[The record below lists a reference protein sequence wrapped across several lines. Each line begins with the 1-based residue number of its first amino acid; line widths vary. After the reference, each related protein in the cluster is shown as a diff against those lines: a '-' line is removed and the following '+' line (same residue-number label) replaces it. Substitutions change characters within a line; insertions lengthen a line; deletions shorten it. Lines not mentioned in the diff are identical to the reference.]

1 MFSSGLTGPQKDT
14 GEFRPRVRGAHVH
27 NPDRLHARSGRI
39 EPEQPRRLAILHA
52 TPEFFLGRQEQVLV
66 ERVGGDADLHPFA
79 ASGDDREHRLLG
91 IRDPHVVLN
100 LSHMLFGR
108 GSFGEGPRQH
118 ELSLEDRPSGFD
130 DAVEGR
136 RHPTDHGVT
145 DSTLNVSQG
154 LARVSLEPLP
164 IERLC
169 HDPELN
175 DKVRGQILELNFA
188 SFLPPKTYE
197 SNLIISHNDPG
208 V

>member
-1 MFSSGLTGPQKDT
+1 
-14 GEFRPRVRGAHVH
+14 
-27 NPDRLHARSGRI
+27 
-39 EPEQPRRLAILHA
+39 
-52 TPEFFLGRQEQVLV
+52 
-66 ERVGGDADLHPFA
+66 
-79 ASGDDREHRLLG
+79 
-91 IRDPHVVLN
+91 
-100 LSHMLFGR
+100 
-108 GSFGEGPRQH
+108 
-118 ELSLEDRPSGFD
+118 
-130 DAVEGR
+130 
-136 RHPTDHGVT
+136 VT